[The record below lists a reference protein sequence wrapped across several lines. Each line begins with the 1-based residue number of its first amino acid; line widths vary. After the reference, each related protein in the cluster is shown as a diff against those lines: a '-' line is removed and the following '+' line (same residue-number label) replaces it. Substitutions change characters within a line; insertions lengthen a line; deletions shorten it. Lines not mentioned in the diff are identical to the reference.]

1 MREGEREESS
11 SVCVLN
17 VGVDQLT
24 EELEKTGLWVW
35 WDCSGNG
42 IWWKAL
48 WDICLCV
55 SVCETC
61 HCERCVEG
69 GWTRGIG
76 RCDLR
81 VC

>member
-1 MREGEREESS
+1 MREGEKEESS

-42 IWWKAL
+42 IWWKGL

-55 SVCETC
+55 
-61 HCERCVEG
+61 CVTHVTVRDVWRGDGQEG
-69 GWTRGIG
+69 LEDVI
-76 RCDLR
+76 
-81 VC
+81 

>member
-1 MREGEREESS
+1 MREGEKEESS

-24 EELEKTGLWVW
+24 EELEKTELWVW

-55 SVCETC
+55 
-61 HCERCVEG
+61 
-69 GWTRGIG
+69 
-76 RCDLR
+76 
-81 VC
+81 

>member
-1 MREGEREESS
+1 MREGEKEESS

-48 WDICLCV
+48 WNICLC
-55 SVCETC
+55 VCETC

-69 GWTRGIG
+69 DGQEGLEDMI
-76 RCDLR
+76 
-81 VC
+81 

>member
-1 MREGEREESS
+1 MREGEKEESS

-42 IWWKAL
+42 IWWKGL

-55 SVCETC
+55 
-61 HCERCVEG
+61 
-69 GWTRGIG
+69 
-76 RCDLR
+76 
-81 VC
+81 